1 MAKSDRIPGPAPN
14 TALGRYS
21 IPDRRLA
28 SLFIKRTTSAPIAA
42 QRVGVVGSYSP
53 ALSGPAM
60 FATSLRTALIHD
72 RPGVDIGIV
81 RVGPQGGAASYA
93 GSHPEVVYEL
103 STSDDEYRC
112 KTAATELNTYDV
124 AVIQYDPDSF
134 GGAHSEQVLL
144 ILNWI
149 RVPVVVVV
157 HDVPADPAADGAVLR
172 HLGESADAMVAMSET
187 ARQRLIA
194 HFGIPP
200 RKVMVIQHGTHAIP
214 LTTVHRVD
222 RGRRPCVLT
231 WGLLAP
237 GKGIEWAI
245 EAMTGLAGMRPPP
258 RYVVAGPTHPR
269 ELAMDGERYRNAMA
283 IRADKLGL
291 ASVVEFAAG
300 YLSPASLQALIHE
313 ADVVL
318 IPYDS
323 ADVCASAVLV
333 HAIGAR
339 KPVVATTFS
348 HAVELLDGEHG
359 GLLVAPQ
366 EPRQIANALTRILTD
381 PELADRLVLNAAGLA
396 DSLSWPTV
404 AAQYRQLFDAL
415 LRRPNR

>member
-1 MAKSDRIPGPAPN
+1 
-14 TALGRYS
+14 
-21 IPDRRLA
+21 LA
-28 SLFIKRTTSAPIAA
+28 SLFIKRHTSAPVRA
-42 QRVGVVGSYSP
+42 QRVGFVGSYAP
-53 ALSGPAM
+53 TVSGSAI
-60 FATSLRTALIHD
+60 FATSLRTALMHD
-72 RPGVDIGIV
+72 RPGIDIGIV
-81 RVGPQGGAASYA
+81 RVQPQCDARSD
-93 GSHPEVVYEL
+93 PEVVYEL

-112 KTAATELNTYDV
+112 KTAAAEVNTYDV
-124 AVIQYDPDSF
+124 AVIQYDPGCF
-134 GGAHSEQVLL
+134 GGAHGEQVLF

-157 HDVPADPAADGAVLR
+157 HDVPAGPAAPDDAVLR
-172 HLGESADAMVAMSET
+172 GLGDSADVMVTMSET

-194 HFGIPP
+194 QFGIPP
-200 RKVMVIQHGTHAIP
+200 RKVMVIPHGADVVP
-214 LTTVHRVD
+214 LTTGIRID

-245 EAMTGLAGMRPPP
+245 EAMAELARMRPRP
-258 RYVVAGPTHPR
+258 RYLVAGPTHPR
-269 ELAMDGERYRNAMA
+269 ELAMDGDRYRNAMA
-283 IRADKLGL
+283 IRAGKPDL
-291 ASVVEFAAG
+291 AAVVEFAAG
-300 YLSPASLQALIHE
+300 YLSQARLQALIHE

-323 ADVCASAVLV
+323 ADVSASAVLV
-333 HAIGAR
+333 QAIGAR
-339 KPVVATTFS
+339 KPVVATRFS

-366 EPRQIANALTRILTD
+366 EPQQIAAALTRILTE
-381 PELADRLVLNAAGLA
+381 PELAGQLVLNAAGLA

-415 LRRPNR
+415 LRRPTR